1 MMPTMTND
9 PAPAPTGNSNEHR
22 LRLLSF
28 NIQAGAHTN
37 AYREYFTRGWQ
48 TVLPHRRKLEN
59 LKQVATLARDFDVV
73 ALQEAD
79 SHSVRSGFRHQ
90 VEWLAEAAEFPYWSH
105 QRNRAL
111 AIAEPGNGL
120 LTRFAPSS
128 VIDHRLPSTIPGRGT
143 LEVRFGE
150 GDAALR
156 IFIVHLSLTPAA
168 RLRQAEFIADL
179 LGNSAH
185 ALVLGDFN
193 CEPDSTSLA
202 PLFARSRLQPAAS
215 APSFPSWQPVRSID
229 QVLVTDALLLT
240 RYQVLDLRVS
250 DHLPIAV
257 EVQLPAACPVIPADV
272 AHDAA

>member
-1 MMPTMTND
+1 MSRVPASD
-9 PAPAPTGNSNEHR
+9 PPAAEDERR

-48 TVLPHRRKLEN
+48 TLLPHRRKGEN
-59 LKQVATLARDFDVV
+59 LAQVAGLARDFDLV

-90 VEWLAEAAEFPYWSH
+90 VQWLAEAADFPFWSH

-128 VIDHRLPSTIPGRGT
+128 VIDHRLPGTIPGRGV

-150 GDAALR
+150 SSEALR
-156 IFIVHLSLTPAA
+156 VFIVHLALTPKA
-168 RLRQAEFIADL
+168 RLRQAEFIAAL
-179 LGNSAH
+179 VGAAVH
-185 ALVLGDFN
+185 AVVLGDFN
-193 CEPDSTSLA
+193 CEPESASIA
-202 PLFARSRLQPAAS
+202 PLFRGTHLQPAAL
-215 APSFPSWQPVRSID
+215 APSFPSWQPLRSID
-229 QVLVTDALLLT
+229 QVLSTAALAVL
-240 RYQVLDLRVS
+240 RYEVLPLRVS
-250 DHLPIAV
+250 DHLPVAV
-257 EVQLPAACPVIPADV
+257 DIRLPAGLYVPEPIKARDQA
-272 AHDAA
+272 

>member
-1 MMPTMTND
+1 MMSTMAD
-9 PAPAPTGNSNEHR
+9 ASEFALPVADSR
-22 LRLLSF
+22 KLLRLLSF

-48 TVLPHRRKLEN
+48 TLLPHRRKGEN
-59 LKQVATLARDFDVV
+59 LAQVAVLAREFDVV

-90 VEWLAEAAEFPYWSH
+90 VEWIAEAAEFPYWSH

-120 LTRFAPSS
+120 LTRFAPTS
-128 VIDHRLPSTIPGRGT
+128 VIDHRLPGAIPGRGT

-150 GDAALR
+150 DAAALR
-156 IFIVHLSLTPAA
+156 IFIVHLALTPGA
-168 RLRQAEFIADL
+168 RLRQAGFIAGL
-179 LGNSAH
+179 IGMTEH
-185 ALVLGDFN
+185 AIVLGDFN
-193 CEPDSTSLA
+193 CEPGSHSLA
-202 PLFARSRLQPAAS
+202 PLFAGTQLQPAGN

-229 QVLVTDALLLT
+229 QVLLTKALTVT
-240 RYQVLDLRVS
+240 RYEVLTLRVS

-257 EVQLPAACPVIPADV
+257 EVRLPDACAFDAQHA